1 MRRVKGSVTHTN
13 RRLYW
18 YDRCR
23 GIEPRL
29 TCNIPFSGLGLSDP
43 ASAPIPMLPVCMSAS
58 SGSTFRLRRYSDCMT
73 ALSRRCGSATPG
85 ALQLRPRRF
94 ASLCACLR
102 PLVVWRPSTSAS
114 LKRFAHRRGGVEP
127 PDTRLWVKSSPANVI
142 GTAMTVSEGWKKHPN
157 TRRLTFSAA
166 ASTCLLRAAV
176 ALCPPLHETQNR

>member
-1 MRRVKGSVTHTN
+1 MTLFIVISVPLAHDCTGA
-13 RRLYW
+13 RLSPVPRGFPLRGGAASKSGGAD
-18 YDRCR
+18 DRS
-23 GIEPRL
+23 L
-29 TCNIPFSGLGLSDP
+29 P
-43 ASAPIPMLPVCMSAS
+43 ANSFAHK
-58 SGSTFRLRRYSDCMT
+58 RMT
-73 ALSRRCGSATPG
+73 TPG
-85 ALQLRPRRF
+85 ALPLRPRRF